1 MEKKKKK
8 AIKLYQIKNEILV
21 LITAK
26 RDEITVIDSND
37 PTYDIVNK
45 DGGTIVV
52 NSQFEKNL
60 DLALEDWIAA
70 IDEEKIKKRI
80 MNKVGL

>member
-1 MEKKKKK
+1 MKKEK

-21 LITAK
+21 LITK
-26 RDEITVIDSND
+26 RNEITVIDSND

-45 DGGTIVV
+45 DGGTIIV

-60 DLALEDWIAA
+60 DLAIEDWIAA
-70 IDEEKIKKRI
+70 IDEGKIKERI
-80 MNKVGL
+80 MKKVGL